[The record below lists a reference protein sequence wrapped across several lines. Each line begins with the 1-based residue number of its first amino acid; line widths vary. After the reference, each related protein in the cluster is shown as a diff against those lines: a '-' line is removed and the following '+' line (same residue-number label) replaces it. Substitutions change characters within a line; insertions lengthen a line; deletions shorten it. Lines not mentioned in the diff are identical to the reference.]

1 MDARQ
6 ILLKQIINA
15 MGNRRALI
23 TRNHLNCPT
32 CNQDYS
38 KTNLLDRFDKNGN
51 RRHLIFI
58 CDCKQKLSLRLLTSN
73 WFKIYDV
80 TEINIRKNQVAK
92 LKRQSYVIN
101 N

>member
-1 MDARQ
+1 
-6 ILLKQIINA
+6 

-23 TRNHLNCPT
+23 TQNYLNCPA

-38 KTNLLDRFDKNGN
+38 KTNLIDRFDNNGN
-51 RRHLIFI
+51 IKQMIFI

-80 TEINIRKNQVAK
+80 TEINKRKNLVAK
-92 LKRQSYVIN
+92 LKRKNYASN